1 MNFPASARRFA
12 GQGAM
17 KNFIR
22 HFAREGDGAWLCVEP
37 AELDLPSGRIEV
49 TPGSRFTRGTTFMG
63 VDLAKLLDE
72 QYQSRE

>member
-1 MNFPASARRFA
+1 V
-12 GQGAM
+12 

-22 HFAREGDGAWLCVEP
+22 HFARDADGAWLCLEP

-49 TPGSRFTRGTTFMG
+49 TPGSKFTRGTTFMG

-72 QYQSRE
+72 QSQSRS